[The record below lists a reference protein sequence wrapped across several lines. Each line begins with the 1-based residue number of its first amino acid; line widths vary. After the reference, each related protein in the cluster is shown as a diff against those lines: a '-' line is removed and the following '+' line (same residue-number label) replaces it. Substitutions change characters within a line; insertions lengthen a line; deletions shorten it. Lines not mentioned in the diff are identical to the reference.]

1 MTDSSLSK
9 TILLVE
15 ENKDFNPVLSGVLK
29 DAGYYVERVYRAED
43 AVKQVSEND
52 DINLILMN
60 IDPSSGMDGAEAA
73 RIILSSKTLP
83 VIFIASV
90 LDNPVMDRIRGI
102 TRYGF
107 YIKNSGEHLLLSSV
121 DMAFELFE
129 IDKKRCEILTEE
141 TDYKKSE
148 KIIAARLRLV
158 EYSLNHSLDEV
169 LQKTLDEV
177 TEISESPIGFYH
189 FVGDDEKTLNLQGWS
204 TRTMKEFCK
213 AAGKGSHYGV
223 ELAGVWADAVRERR
237 PLIHNDYASLPNRK
251 GLPEGHAPV
260 IRELVVPIF
269 RNDKI
274 VAILGVGNKHSDYTE
289 NDIQIVSFFADVA
302 WEIAEKKRSAE
313 ALAEREKN
321 YRLMFDTANEAIII
335 AQDGVIKFMNN
346 KTIEL
351 FGGYSEEE
359 IATRPFINFIHPDD
373 RTRVINNYVKRISGE
388 QVETRYPFRA
398 VVFGGVVKWVEV
410 NSVLTEWNGK
420 PATMNFYND
429 ITERKRVEEEL
440 KKSELFA
447 RATLDAL
454 STNIAI
460 LDENGI
466 IIAVNR
472 AWREFA
478 LNNSMDISGSCEGIN
493 YLEVCDSSDGN
504 DSEEARPVADGIRE
518 IISGNQREFSLEY
531 PCHSPEEKRWFN
543 MLVTRFEYNGA
554 IRVVVAHENIT
565 KRKLVESELRSLS
578 YVVEQSPVSIV
589 ITDTNGSIKYV
600 NPAAEKTTGYSRD
613 ELLGNNPRVLKSDHI
628 KGDEYRVLWE
638 TITSGKYWKG
648 EFHNIRK
655 DGTMYW
661 ESATISPIFDENGD
675 IEQFAAVKEDITER
689 KSAEEKIQNL
699 LIEKE
704 LILKEVHHRIKN
716 NMNTIKGLLYL
727 QAIEM
732 KDTAAAVALH
742 EAENRVQ
749 SMMILYDKLYSSH
762 DYQVMSVR
770 SYLGPLVDEILGN
783 FANHSIV
790 KVEKHVADFTLDA
803 NIVFPLGIIVNE
815 LLTNIMKYAFTG
827 RDSGVI
833 TLSAEKNESM
843 VTISLGDNGKGIP
856 ESINF
861 ESSTGFGLNLVGM
874 LTAQMGGSIRI
885 ERGDGTKFVLEFMV
899 SEP

>member
-1 MTDSSLSK
+1 M
-9 TILLVE
+9 E
-15 ENKDFNPVLSGVLK
+15 
-29 DAGYYVERVYRAED
+29 
-43 AVKQVSEND
+43 
-52 DINLILMN
+52 
-60 IDPSSGMDGAEAA
+60 
-73 RIILSSKTLP
+73 SSKTLP
-83 VIFIASV
+83 VILISSV
-90 LDNPVMDRIRGI
+90 IDNQIMDKIRGI

-121 DMAFELFE
+121 EMAFELFE

-141 TDYKKSE
+141 TDYRKSE
-148 KIIAARLRLV
+148 K
-158 EYSLNHSLDEV
+158 
-169 LQKTLDEV
+169 
-177 TEISESPIGFYH
+177 
-189 FVGDDEKTLNLQGWS
+189 
-204 TRTMKEFCK
+204 
-213 AAGKGSHYGV
+213 
-223 ELAGVWADAVRERR
+223 
-237 PLIHNDYASLPNRK
+237 
-251 GLPEGHAPV
+251 
-260 IRELVVPIF
+260 
-269 RNDKI
+269 
-274 VAILGVGNKHSDYTE
+274 
-289 NDIQIVSFFADVA
+289 
-302 WEIAEKKRSAE
+302 KKYAE

-346 KTIEL
+346 KTIDL
-351 FGGYSEEE
+351 FGGYTAEE
-359 IATRPFINFIHPDD
+359 ITDRPFINFIHPDD
-373 RTRVINNYVKRISGE
+373 QARVVNNYIKRISGE
-388 QVETRYPFRA
+388 HAETRYPFRA

-420 PATMNFYND
+420 PATMNFYTD
-429 ITERKRVEEEL
+429 ITERKRAEDEL
-440 KKSELFA
+440 KKSEIFA

-460 LDENGI
+460 LNEKGI

-472 AWREFA
+472 SWREFA
-478 LNNSMDISGSCEGIN
+478 LNNSMDISPMSEGVN
-493 YLEVCDSSDGN
+493 YLEVCDLSDGGN
-504 DSEEARPVADGIRE
+504 SDEAGLVAAGIRE
-518 IISGNQREFSLEY
+518 IISGNQKEFSLEY

-589 ITDTNGSIKYV
+589 ITDTKGSIKYV

-613 ELLGNNPRVLKSDHI
+613 ELLGNNPRVLKSDYI
-628 KGDEYRVLWE
+628 KGDEYRALWE

-661 ESATISPIFDENGD
+661 ESATISPILDENGT

-689 KSAEEKIQNL
+689 KKAEEKIQNL
-699 LIEKE
+699 LAEKE
-704 LILKEVHHRIKN
+704 LILREVHHRIKN
-716 NMNTIKGLLYL
+716 NMNTIRGLLYL
-727 QAIEM
+727 QGSEM
-732 KDTAAAVALH
+732 KDPAAAEVLH
-742 EAENRVQ
+742 DAENRVQ

-762 DYQVMSVR
+762 DYKEMSVKA
-770 SYLGPLVDEILGN
+770 YLGPLVDEILVN

-790 KVEKHVADFTLDA
+790 KVEKNITDFVLDA

-827 RDSGVI
+827 RESGVI
-833 TLSAEKNESM
+833 TVSAEKKGNL
-843 VTISLGDNGKGIP
+843 VVISLSDNGNGIP

-874 LTAQMGGSIRI
+874 LTAQIGGSVRI

-899 SEP
+899 